1 LYLNSE
7 FSILFGEQRL
17 LFEAS
22 FANNHN
28 TLILCLEFEPDIGGS
43 HLIAPLSFYFENPLP
58 LWRSKYLFQFSDVE
72 SFVISISTGI

>member
-1 LYLNSE
+1 MSLAFFLENKGYSLK
-7 FSILFGEQRL
+7 L
-17 LFEAS
+17 L
-22 FANNHN
+22 
-28 TLILCLEFEPDIGGS
+28 LCLEFEPDIGGS

>member
-7 FSILFGEQRL
+7 FSILFGEQRLL

-58 LWRSKYLFQFSDVE
+58 LWRSKYF
-72 SFVISISTGI
+72 ISIF